1 MVAGMS
7 CRRFAPRK
15 NGHDVSRASVLE
27 RRRWM
32 AFVPAD
38 RKTEGEAPTA
48 SIVDNT
54 TMTHHR
60 LTAGFAR
67 FRGRWLDRRH
77 ARRFADEVRTRYDV
91 ASRSIDQPLGS
102 LSGGN
107 QQKAIL
113 GRELMIER
121 PFVLLDQPTR
131 GLDVGSIEYVHERI
145 LSLRD
150 AGRAVLLVSADLDE
164 LLRLS
169 DRIVVM
175 RRGGIV
181 LDIASDRATM
191 AVLGSA
197 MLDTA
202 STGPSR

>member
-1 MVAGMS
+1 
-7 CRRFAPRK
+7 
-15 NGHDVSRASVLE
+15 
-27 RRRWM
+27 M

-38 RKTEGEAPTA
+38 RKTEGGAPTA

-67 FRGRWLDRRH
+67 LRGRWLDRRH
-77 ARRFADEVRTRYDV
+77 ARRFAEDVRTQFAV
-91 ASRSIDQPLGS
+91 ASSSIDQPLGS

-113 GRELMIER
+113 GRELLIKR

-145 LSLRD
+145 LQMRD
-150 AGRAVLLVSADLDE
+150 DGRAVLLVSADLDE

-169 DRIVVM
+169 DRIVVL
-175 RRGGIV
+175 RRGLIV
-181 LDIASDRATM
+181 LDVASADATQ
-191 AVLGSA
+191 AILGSA
-197 MLDTA
+197 MLETA
-202 STGPSR
+202 PAGATAVPRP